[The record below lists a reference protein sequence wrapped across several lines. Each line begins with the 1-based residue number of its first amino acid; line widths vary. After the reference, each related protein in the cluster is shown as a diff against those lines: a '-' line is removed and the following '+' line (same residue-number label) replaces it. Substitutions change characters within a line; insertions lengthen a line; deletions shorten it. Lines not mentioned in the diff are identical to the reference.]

1 MAKTKSL
8 VNEEKENNIAL
19 ENYTRRENLK
29 FMNIQE
35 QEEENCKERVISI
48 IQEELGIDTANMR
61 FRAVYRVGKFSE
73 GRTRPTIARFVCKEY
88 KDLVWSKKKCLQDL
102 ANYEDA
108 YITLDYA
115 RAIQQE
121 RRLLIKAMVKARGLG
136 MQSKAIDRH
145 LIVNENKYRLE

>member
-48 IQEELGIDTANMR
+48 IQEELRIDTANMR

-73 GRTRPTIARFVCKEY
+73 GRARPTIARFVCKEE
-88 KDLVWSKKKCLQDL
+88 KDLVWSKKKRLQDL
-102 ANYEDA
+102 ADYEDA
-108 YITLDYA
+108 YITLD
-115 RAIQQE
+115 
-121 RRLLIKAMVKARGLG
+121 
-136 MQSKAIDRH
+136 
-145 LIVNENKYRLE
+145 